1 MKRYGCEL
9 EKINWIAPDGSHVSY
24 SDSPELMDDEMYC
37 LNRLSISKGTY
48 IASGFN
54 SFIVKLKNSPKEVR

>member
-1 MKRYGCEL
+1 MTRYGSEL

-24 SDSPELMDDEMYC
+24 ADSPELRNDDLYE
-37 LNRLSISKGTY
+37 LNRLSISEDTY

-54 SFIVKLKNSPKEVR
+54 TFIVKFKNPPK